1 MKYKLS
7 ILLIILVLVSCKTT
21 KMIGKQEGT
30 KSTNPA
36 VQVIE
41 KVQKSQPE
49 FKTANVS
56 KMSLELNMGDRKVN
70 VSASCKIRK
79 DSAMFVSFQVFGFEV
94 FKSELMPDSMKVFDK
109 MNRRFY
115 VVDYSFFSKRFG
127 VNVDYN
133 SLQSLFSAKLFC
145 VGKKQVQADSCKLE
159 ALSNGENKLTYESG
173 NLVQS
178 TQLSAANLI
187 QQVILKAKNSDY
199 QLQTTYSDYTNTSGI
214 NFPQNIAI
222 VANGQKAKVNCTFSI
237 LSVEFN
243 TDLKFAATSTDRYT
257 RGELDQLLKK

>member
-1 MKYKLS
+1 
-7 ILLIILVLVSCKTT
+7 
-21 KMIGKQEGT
+21 
-30 KSTNPA
+30 
-36 VQVIE
+36 
-41 KVQKSQPE
+41 
-49 FKTANVS
+49 
-56 KMSLELNMGDRKVN
+56 
-70 VSASCKIRK
+70 
-79 DSAMFVSFQVFGFEV
+79 
-94 FKSELMPDSMKVFDK
+94 MPDSMKVFDK
-109 MNRRFY
+109 MNRRYY
-115 VVDYSFFSKRFG
+115 VVDYSYFSKRFG
-127 VNVDYN
+127 VNVDYH